1 MYLSKLEV
9 HGFKSFAERTTLQFA
24 PGVTAIVG
32 PNGCGKSN
40 IVDAVRWVIGEQRA
54 RVLRSDKMDNV
65 IFNGTSK
72 KRPLGMAEV
81 MLTVENTRGVLPVEY
96 TEVTLGRRLF
106 RSGESEYLLNGV
118 KCRLQDILDLFMDTG
133 MGAGAYSVI
142 ELKMIEEIL
151 SENAQDRRRLFE
163 EAAGI
168 TKYKIRRKQALG
180 KLEETRGDLSR
191 LNDLTEEIG
200 KQVRTLK
207 RQAEKA
213 AKYREYETRLHE
225 LELALAQAEC
235 NRLDEQQRALRAEI
249 EALQNRSEQTAG
261 RLSEQETQ
269 QEQLR
274 AELNA
279 REQTLTERRRRL
291 GAHREQVRSLES
303 DLRIERERLDAYRR
317 DLERIERE
325 RAEADARQTAL
336 EETAARLTADLA
348 AAEPQLAAADEALSA
363 ARTVRDQARVA
374 AESQQR
380 QAQELRRR
388 LENAEQEFNAA
399 RRNLDRLTNRLD
411 LLEQDRARH
420 ERQTSEAAE
429 SLEQL
434 EARVNLAART
444 VEESRAQRDAAHA
457 TLDQAA
463 ARRKEI
469 VAELEA
475 AQEALQQVQ
484 RRREAVAAELNLLES
499 LVSSYEEFSDAVQF
513 LATAPGWSASDLRTV
528 SDVLTSHEDAQL
540 ALEAALGEFASC
552 IVVASDAEARQA
564 LALLRNEER
573 GQAGFIIL
581 DRIPASPTRSTP
593 SPTPS
598 GTVPLID
605 LVRLSDPTYERLAS
619 ILLENV
625 YLADDLDA
633 ATEAAQAAEYGA
645 RLVTRSGEWID
656 TRGLLKG
663 GSRKTGPSPLTSR
676 MTRREQRDA
685 TRVLLTEL
693 DAELA
698 ERTQAV
704 QRLQEER
711 DAVPFEASRQ
721 AAAQA
726 DKALSDAERAHERAV
741 YERDALLRRQSEVAG
756 RTESIEA
763 EMAQVRTESSEQ
775 TEQVRR
781 QEEALN
787 ELRRQRRAAEETFQ
801 QADAESRG
809 AVARYNEAN
818 IAAVQ
823 ARNRRDNIKAD
834 LDRTMQAL
842 KDLADRAGTREQDLA
857 ALMERIRATQGRAN
871 EIQEQLDGIR
881 GQSADLERA
890 VTSADEAV
898 TQVRQ
903 AISDLEGRLRQVR
916 QERET
921 LIRDE
926 HGREVRL
933 TEIHTRLEDLLAHVQ
948 ENFGR
953 DLRTEPVTLPPD
965 LDEQTVR
972 AEVLDLRNK
981 IKALGT
987 INALALETYDEEAQ
1001 RYEFLIAQ
1009 QADLRQAE
1017 QTLVSTIEEINTT
1030 AAERFQTTYDLIR
1043 GHFIR
1048 IFAHLFGDDAQ
1059 ADLELANPDDLL
1071 ESPIEIMAKPRG
1083 KRPSTIAQ
1091 LSGGEKTLTAIALL
1105 FAIYLVKPSPFCI
1118 LDEVDA
1124 PLDDANVTRFMDLI
1138 RQFSESTQFI
1148 LVTHNKRT
1156 MELADRMYGITMQE
1170 QGVSK
1175 LVAVDFTSTAETD
1188 AA

>member
-9 HGFKSFAERTTLQFA
+9 HGFKSFAERTTLQFD

-200 KQVRTLK
+200 KQVRSLK

-235 NRLDEQQRALRAEI
+235 NRLDEHQRTLRGEI
-249 EALQNRSEQTAG
+249 AALQTRSEQAAG
-261 RLSEQETQ
+261 RLTEQETQ

-274 AELNA
+274 GDLNS
-279 REQTLTERRRRL
+279 REQALGERRRRL

-303 DLRIERERLDAYRR
+303 DLRIERERLDAQRR

-325 RAEADARQTAL
+325 RSEADARRTAL
-336 EETAARLTADLA
+336 EETAVRLSADLA
-348 AAEPQLAAADEALSA
+348 AAEPQLAAANEALQTA
-363 ARTVRDQARVA
+363 QTRRDQARA
-374 AESQQR
+374 AADAQQR
-380 QAQELRRR
+380 QVQELRRR
-388 LENAEQEFNAA
+388 LETAEQEFNAA

-411 LLEQDRARH
+411 LLEQDRVRH

-429 SLEQL
+429 GLEQL
-434 EARVNLAART
+434 EARVNLAVRT
-444 VEESRAQRDAAHA
+444 LEESRVQLDADNAALGHA
-457 TLDQAA
+457 T
-463 ARRKEI
+463 ARRKETLS
-469 VAELEA
+469 ELEA

-513 LATAPGWSASDLRTV
+513 LATTPGWSASDLRTV
-528 SDVLTSHEDAQL
+528 SDVLTSNEDAQL

-552 IVVASDAEARQA
+552 IVVASEAEARQA
-564 LALLRNEER
+564 LALLRTEER

-581 DRIPASPTRSTP
+581 DRIPTSPTRTTQPPAPHGATP
-593 SPTPS
+593 LLD
-598 GTVPLID
+598 V
-605 LVRLSDPTYERLAS
+605 VRLSDPAYERLAS
-619 ILLENV
+619 VLLENV
-625 YLADDLDA
+625 FLADDLDA
-633 ATEAAQAAEYGA
+633 ATESAQEAGYGA
-645 RLVTRSGEWID
+645 RLVTRAGEWID

-663 GSRKTGPSPLTSR
+663 GSRKAGPSPLTSR

-685 TRVLLTEL
+685 TRVLLTDL

-698 ERTQAV
+698 DVGQAV
-704 QRLQEER
+704 RRLQEER
-711 DAVPFEASRQ
+711 DAIPYEASRQ
-721 AAAQA
+721 AAAAA

-756 RTESIEA
+756 RTQSIED
-763 EMAQVRTESSEQ
+763 EMAQVRTESAEFAEHVGAAE
-775 TEQVRR
+775 TALNGLR
-781 QEEALN
+781 QE
-787 ELRRQRRAAEETFQ
+787 RRVAEEAFQ
-801 QADAESRG
+801 QAEAEGRAAS
-809 AVARYNEAN
+809 ARYNEAN

-834 LDRTMQAL
+834 LDRTAQGL
-842 KDLADRAGTREQDLA
+842 KDLTQRAGTREQDLA
-857 ALMERIRATQGRAN
+857 ALMEQIRATQGRADELQKN
-871 EIQEQLDGIR
+871 LDAVR
-881 GQSADLERA
+881 NQSAEFERA

-898 TQVRQ
+898 AQVRQ

-916 QERET
+916 QDRET

-953 DLRTEPVTLPPD
+953 DLRAEPIVMPSD
-965 LDEQTVR
+965 LDEQAAR
-972 AEVLDLRNK
+972 SEVVDLRNK

-987 INALALETYDEEAQ
+987 VNALALETYDEEAQ
-1001 RYEFLIAQ
+1001 RYEFLTAQ
-1009 QADLRQAE
+1009 QADLQQAE

-1030 AAERFQTTYDLIR
+1030 AAERFQSTYDLIHD
-1043 GHFIR
+1043 HFIR
-1048 IFAHLFGDDAQ
+1048 IFAHLFGEDAK
-1059 ADLELANPDDLL
+1059 ADLELTNPADLL

-1124 PLDDANVTRFMDLI
+1124 PLDDANVSRFMDLI
-1138 RQFSESTQFI
+1138 RQFAGTTQFI

-1175 LVAVDFTSTAETD
+1175 LVAVDFTNSTEID
-1188 AA
+1188 SP